1 MSVSPAEAAN
11 EVLKRRQARL
21 GLLSFTGYTMPTYL
35 VNWHHQL
42 ICSKLDAWAKGE
54 IKRLMLFTP
63 PRHGK
68 ALAVNTPIP
77 TPSGWTTMGA
87 IRAGDT
93 VFGADGKP
101 CRVVAVSE
109 VWKDRPVWSVTTD
122 TGCTVVADASHL
134 WRVRLDRKHK
144 AWSVRTTE
152 YLAGRTS
159 PRNPLVKAQGALQL
173 PELHLPIEPYV
184 LGVWLGDGC
193 TNHATVTQG
202 EGDIEWLRAEIERCG
217 YETSD
222 RSTAHTFGILG
233 LQKQL
238 REYGLLG
245 DKSIPAEYLRA
256 SERQRRA
263 LLQGLIDT
271 DGHVAPDGQ
280 VEFCSVSEV
289 LAGGVR
295 ELVHSLGVKASLL
308 MVTRP
313 VNGVDCGTKYRVM
326 FYMSGAARMP
336 RKAERCKD
344 GTRTSGHYLTLKPA
358 GTADTVCIQV
368 DRPDG
373 MFLCGEG
380 MVPTHNSELA
390 SRRLPALMFGQ
401 NPSINVISCSYSAD
415 LAGRMS
421 MDTQRVMCS
430 ASYRRLFPNVR
441 LGEARSGWQRSRE
454 LFEVIDGGS
463 YRAAGVGGGITGM
476 GFHRGI
482 IDDPVKDAEEANSPT
497 IRQNVWDWY
506 TSTFWTRQAPDAGI
520 LLIMTRWHVDDL
532 AGRLLKLAEE
542 DADADQ
548 WEVVN
553 LEAVKTERSNTLG
566 DPRLPTQSL
575 WEARY
580 GRDFLK
586 QARSTLGTAQFE
598 ALYQGSPTQEGG
610 NWFKEAWFTPKWS
623 LGGVH
628 GDSGESYV
636 LRWPDGRSNLYYWD
650 NLNRFVIIDPAAS
663 EKQAA
668 DYTAMGVFA
677 TTPTNELLVLD
688 VVRERLSLDRILP
701 RLKELN
707 LKWRPHWIGM
717 EANGFQ
723 VALSNEAKHMQGM
736 PAVLELSHRG
746 KGKVVRATPAVIK
759 AEGGGILLPADK
771 CEWKK
776 KFLEEL
782 VQFTGDGDKHDD
794 QVDVLA
800 YAVIGMN
807 LYSGGAVSVTP
818 KGTTG
823 RRY

>member
-1 MSVSPAEAAN
+1 MSVTAAEAAN
-11 EVLKRRQARL
+11 EVLKRRQARS
-21 GLLSFTGYTMPTYL
+21 GLLNFTTYTMPTYS
-35 VNWHHQL
+35 VNWHHDL
-42 ICSKLDAWAKGE
+42 ICRKLDQWARGE

-68 ALAVNTPIP
+68 
-77 TPSGWTTMGA
+77 
-87 IRAGDT
+87 
-93 VFGADGKP
+93 
-101 CRVVAVSE
+101 
-109 VWKDRPVWSVTTD
+109 
-122 TGCTVVADASHL
+122 
-134 WRVRLDRKHK
+134 
-144 AWSVRTTE
+144 
-152 YLAGRTS
+152 
-159 PRNPLVKAQGALQL
+159 
-173 PELHLPIEPYV
+173 
-184 LGVWLGDGC
+184 
-193 TNHATVTQG
+193 
-202 EGDIEWLRAEIERCG
+202 
-217 YETSD
+217 
-222 RSTAHTFGILG
+222 
-233 LQKQL
+233 
-238 REYGLLG
+238 
-245 DKSIPAEYLRA
+245 
-256 SERQRRA
+256 
-263 LLQGLIDT
+263 
-271 DGHVAPDGQ
+271 
-280 VEFCSVSEV
+280 
-289 LAGGVR
+289 
-295 ELVHSLGVKASLL
+295 
-308 MVTRP
+308 
-313 VNGVDCGTKYRVM
+313 
-326 FYMSGAARMP
+326 
-336 RKAERCKD
+336 
-344 GTRTSGHYLTLKPA
+344 
-358 GTADTVCIQV
+358 
-368 DRPDG
+368 
-373 MFLCGEG
+373 
-380 MVPTHNSELA
+380 SELA
-390 SRRLPALMFGQ
+390 SRRLPALMFGL
-401 NPSINVISCSYSAD
+401 NPSMNVISCSYSAD
-415 LAGRMS
+415 LAGRMNR
-421 MDTQRVMCS
+421 DVQRVMDS
-430 ASYRRLFPNVR
+430 KAYKRLFPDSRLGGKNVR
-441 LGEARSGWQRSRE
+441 THSGGWMRNSE
-454 LFEVIDGGS
+454 LFEIVEHGGS

-520 LLIMTRWHVDDL
+520 LIIQTRWHVDDL
-532 AGRLLKLAEE
+532 AGRLMKLAEE
-542 DADADQ
+542 DPDADQ

-553 LEAVKTERSNTLG
+553 LEAVKTERSNTPG

-586 QARSTLGTAQFE
+586 NARSTLGTAQFE

-610 NWFKEAWFTPKWS
+610 NWFKEAWFAPKWS

-746 KGKVVRATPAVIK
+746 KGKVVRATPAIIK
-759 AEGGGILLPADK
+759 AEGGGILLPERA
-771 CEWKK
+771 EWKK

-818 KGTTG
+818 TGKTG